1 MPANNLRIIY
11 DNAIN
16 KASVTA
22 SSTAGSLVASN
33 LLSDLKSQV
42 WRSTGTAPTL
52 TFTWAT
58 AQIIA
63 GFALV
68 FTNLT
73 SSATIRARGYTET
86 TDPTPVFDTGNVAA
100 VPSALGEFNWGIS
113 PLGVNAYA
121 YGGGSTGVL
130 WMAATAIKKLVINI
144 SDPTNTAGFVEASR
158 AVAGAYF
165 SPVYNVQYGGL
176 KVGAEDTSKHDR
188 SAAGDLL
195 TDRGVMYK
203 TLDIDLQLMP
213 HVDRNTVWQI
223 LRGNGMS
230 RPVFVSVLPESE
242 DDINGEQIYT
252 IYGKLSR
259 TSALTYAAYNQHSAP
274 LQIEEI

>member
-1 MPANNLRIIY
+1 MNNLRIIY
-11 DNAIN
+11 ENAIN

-22 SSTAGSLVASN
+22 SSTAGSLIASN

-42 WRSTGTAPTL
+42 WRSVGLAPTL
-52 TFTWAT
+52 TFTWT
-58 AQIIA
+58 QAQIVA

-73 SSATIRARGYTET
+73 SSATIRARGYTEETDT
-86 TDPTPVFDTGNVAA
+86 TPAFDTGFVSA
-100 VPSALGEFNWGIS
+100 VPSALGEFNWGMS

-121 YGGGSTGVL
+121 YGGGSTGTL
-130 WMAATAIKKLVINI
+130 WMAPTAIKKLVVNI
-144 SDPTNTAGFVEASR
+144 SDTSNPAGFIEASR
-158 AVAGAYF
+158 AVAGPYF
-165 SPVYNVQYGGL
+165 NPIYNVQYGGL

-213 HVDRNTVWQI
+213 HADRNTVWQI

-230 RPVFVSVLPESE
+230 TPVFVSILPESE
-242 DDINGEQIYT
+242 DDVTGEQIYT

-259 TSALTYAAYNQHSAP
+259 MSALTYAAYNQHAAP

>member
-1 MPANNLRIIY
+1 MVANLRIIY

-33 LLSDLKSQV
+33 LLSDLKSQI
-42 WRSTGTAPTL
+42 WRSTDTAPTL
-52 TFTWAT
+52 TFTWT
-58 AQIIA
+58 QAQVVA
-63 GFALV
+63 GFSLV

-73 SSATIRARGYTET
+73 SSATIRARGYAET
-86 TDPTPVFDTGNVAA
+86 IDVVPLFDTGAVLA
-100 VPSALGEFNWGIS
+100 VPSALGGFNWGMV
-113 PLGVNAYA
+113 PLGVNSYA
-121 YGGGSTGVL
+121 YGGGSTATL
-130 WMAATAIKKLVINI
+130 WMTATAIKKLVIDI

-165 SPVYNVQYGGL
+165 SPVYNAQYGGV

-230 RPVFVSVLPESE
+230 HPVFVSVLPNST
-242 DDINGEQIYT
+242 DDVAGEQIYT

>member
-1 MPANNLRIIY
+1 MNNLRIIY
-11 DNAIN
+11 DNTIN

-33 LLSDLKSQV
+33 LLSDIKSQV
-42 WRSTGTAPTL
+42 WRSTDTAPTL
-52 TFTWAT
+52 TFTWSA

-73 SSATIRARGYTET
+73 ASATVRARGFVET
-86 TDPTPVFDTGNVAA
+86 TDVTPAFDTGAVLA
-100 VPSALGEFNWGIS
+100 VPSSLGGFNWGME
-113 PLGVNAYA
+113 PLGVNTYA
-121 YGGGSTGVL
+121 YGGGSTATL
-130 WMAATAIKKLVINI
+130 WFDATAIKKLVIDI
-144 SDPTNTAGFVEASR
+144 SDPTNSAGFVEASR

-165 SPVYNVQYGGL
+165 SPTYNVQYGGV

-188 SAAGDLL
+188 SSAGDLL

-213 HVDRNTVWQI
+213 HADRNTVWQI

-230 RPVFVSVLPESE
+230 YPVFVSVLPEST
-242 DDINGEQIYT
+242 DDTAGEQIYT

>member
-1 MPANNLRIIY
+1 MANLRIIY

-22 SSTAGSLVASN
+22 STTAGGLVASN
-33 LLSDLKSQV
+33 LLTDTKSQV
-42 WRSTGTAPTL
+42 WRSTDTAPTL
-52 TFTWAT
+52 TFTWASS
-58 AQIIA
+58 QIV
-63 GFALV
+63 GGVALA

-86 TDPTPVFDTGNVAA
+86 TDATPAFDTGAVVA
-100 VPSALGEFNWGIS
+100 VPSAIDGFNWGMS
-113 PLGVNAYA
+113 PLGANAYA
-121 YGGGSTGVL
+121 YGGGSTATL
-130 WMAATAIKKLVINI
+130 WMAATAIKKLVLDLD
-144 SDPTNTAGFVEASR
+144 DPSNPAGFVEASR
-158 AVAGAYF
+158 AIAGAYF
-165 SPVYNVQYGGL
+165 SPTYNVEYGNV

-188 SAAGDLL
+188 SSAGDLL

-213 HVDRNTVWQI
+213 HADRNVVWQI

-230 RPVFVSVLPESE
+230 YPVFISVLPESV
-242 DDINGEQIYT
+242 DDTAGEQIYT

-259 TSALTYAAYNQHSAP
+259 MSALTYAAYNQHAIP